1 MKKLLVSLFIGI
13 FVFHLSSTSVLA
25 RRSFSFGRSRS
36 YSSPRLPR
44 YNSNPRYI
52 IPRNQ
57 IPVPKSERVNP
68 YFKRNGTYVP
78 GYLRAPYGSLRP
90 WYNPFHR

>member
-1 MKKLLVSLFIGI
+1 M
-13 FVFHLSSTSVLA
+13 
-25 RRSFSFGRSRS
+25 RSFSAILITVLIALFFASSPTLARSSYSRSFKS

-52 IPRNQ
+52 VPRNQ
-57 IPVPKSERVNP
+57 IPVPKTERVNP

-78 GYLRAPYGSLRP
+78 GFQRAPYGSLKP
-90 WYNPFHR
+90 WYNPLY